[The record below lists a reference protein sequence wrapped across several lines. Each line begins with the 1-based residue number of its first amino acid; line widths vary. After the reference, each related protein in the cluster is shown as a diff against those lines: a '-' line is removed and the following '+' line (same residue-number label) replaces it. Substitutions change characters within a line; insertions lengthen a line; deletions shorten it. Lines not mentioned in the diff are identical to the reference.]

1 MGQGGAMLGQLGQA
15 GKGERESVVPL
26 GIGGRVNT
34 GGARYFVSCT
44 FSLPCIGLSFTPKP
58 LQGSHA
64 LPDANPKQ
72 MPSQLK

>member
-15 GKGERESVVPL
+15 GKGYSGNVVPL
-26 GIGGRVNT
+26 GMGERADT